1 MENNMRERRRVRIVK
16 MQFQRGFILK
26 FCAVIIFSSLAL
38 SAIVY
43 WLSASTSTT
52 VFQNSRLV
60 IKSTADFLLPLL
72 LLSGLIAVITSAIAT
87 IILTLFVSHH
97 IAGPLFRM
105 EKDIAQVSE
114 GNLGVNFHLRPKDQ
128 LLELAGSLNLMLK
141 SIRDTLTE
149 INKEI
154 SGITASGLSGQEQ
167 ERIENIRNLL
177 KKFKC

>member
-1 MENNMRERRRVRIVK
+1 MENNIHERRRVRIVK

-43 WLSASTSTT
+43 WLSASASTT
-52 VFQNSRLV
+52 VFQNSRLE

-72 LLSGLIAVITSAIAT
+72 LLSGLIALIVSAIAT
-87 IILTLFVSHH
+87 IVITLFASHH

-105 EKDIAQVSE
+105 EKDIAQVKE
-114 GNLGVNFHLRPKDQ
+114 GNLGMIFHLRHKDQ
-128 LLELAGSLNLMLK
+128 LQELAGSLNLMLK

-149 INKEI
+149 INREI
-154 SGITASGLSGQEQ
+154 SGITASGLSGKEQ